1 MKLKDIFRK
10 LRYGRL
16 YIIADSSDN
25 SISLSDGFVAYI
37 IRKDLGPIG
46 KVAARVVQDEKGCY
60 YIHFSA
66 DEGEDGTYRSVLCR
80 NDYYD
85 SIGFE
90 CLVPTVN
97 RIFYDYKIA
106 GEHAQMDVSVVKIKG
121 RKLYKIDKKV

>member
-10 LRYGRL
+10 LRYGRI

-25 SISLSDGFVAYI
+25 SISLSDGFIAYT
-37 IRKDLGPIG
+37 RKNLGPIG
-46 KVAARVVQDEKGCY
+46 KVAARVVKDDKGYY
-60 YIHFSA
+60 YIYFSA
-66 DEGEDGTYRSVLCR
+66 DEDADETYHSVLCR

-106 GEHAQMDVSVVKIKG
+106 GEHAQMDVSVVKING

>member
-1 MKLKDIFRK
+1 MKTKDIFRR
-10 LRYGRL
+10 LRFGRL
-16 YIIADSSDN
+16 YIFADSSDN
-25 SISLSDGFVAYI
+25 SISLSDGLLAY

-66 DEGEDGTYRSVLCR
+66 DEGEDGTYHSVLCR
-80 NDYYD
+80 NEYYD

-97 RIFYDYKIA
+97 RIFYDYRIA
-106 GEHAQMDVSVVKIKG
+106 GEHAKIDVSVVNIKG
-121 RKLYKIDKKV
+121 KKLYKIEKV

>member
-16 YIIADSSDN
+16 YIVADSPDN
-25 SISLSDGFVAYI
+25 SISLSDGFIAY

-46 KVAARVVQDEKGCY
+46 KVAARVVQDEKGGY